1 MIQNPKAIKET
12 INSTPLKANSAC
24 QKKKKSRKIKGTET
38 GKNNFDSSQKVI
50 SLMYTKVPQI
60 NTKRLTIPL
69 KKWAKD
75 IN

>member
-1 MIQNPKAIKET
+1 M
-12 INSTPLKANSAC
+12 S
-24 QKKKKSRKIKGTET
+24 KKKKSRKIKGTET

-69 KKWAKD
+69 KKWARD